1 MVWLGAITFFIFGL
15 LNINDPDWFI
25 WVPTY
30 LMIAIIPIIPQNI
43 LPLNAKIFFSS
54 TLFIVGSLVF
64 LGILDTSFYYQAD
77 NMMTGLLE
85 YQREGIGLLLGS
97 FWIYLQK
104 ISST

>member
-1 MVWLGAITFFIFGL
+1 MAWLGAAIFFIFGL

-30 LMIAIIPIIPQNI
+30 WMIAIIPTIPQNT
-43 LPLNAKIFFSS
+43 LSLKNKISIS
-54 TLFIVGSLVF
+54 VPLFIVGSLIF

-85 YQREGIGLLLGS
+85 YQREGVGLLLGS

-104 ISST
+104 YL

>member
-1 MVWLGAITFFIFGL
+1 MAWLGAAIFFIFGL

-30 LMIAIIPIIPQNI
+30 LMIAIIPTIPQKI
-43 LPLNAKIFFSS
+43 LSLKIQFFLSV
-54 TLFIVGSLVF
+54 TLFIVGILIF

-85 YQREGIGLLLGS
+85 YQREGVGLLLGS

-104 ISST
+104 YR

>member
-1 MVWLGAITFFIFGL
+1 MAWLGAIVFFIFGL

-30 LMIAIIPIIPQNI
+30 LMIAIIPTIPQKI
-43 LPLNAKIFFSS
+43 LSLKIQFFRSV
-54 TLFIVGSLVF
+54 TLFIVGILIF

-85 YQREGIGLLLGS
+85 YQREGVGLLLGS

-104 ISST
+104 YR

>member
-1 MVWLGAITFFIFGL
+1 MTWLGTAIFFIFGL

-30 LMIAIIPIIPQNI
+30 WMIAIIPTIPQNT
-43 LPLNAKIFFSS
+43 LSLKNKISLSVPF
-54 TLFIVGSLVF
+54 FIVGSLIF

-85 YQREGIGLLLGS
+85 YQREGVGLLLGS
-97 FWIYLQK
+97 FWVYLQK
-104 ISST
+104 YL

>member
-1 MVWLGAITFFIFGL
+1 MAWLGATIFFIFGL

-30 LMIAIIPIIPQNI
+30 WMIAIIPTIPQNTLSLKNKTSI
-43 LPLNAKIFFSS
+43 SVP
-54 TLFIVGSLVF
+54 LFIVGSLIF

-85 YQREGIGLLLGS
+85 YQREGVGLLLGS

-104 ISST
+104 YL